1 MANGQTTA
9 KRCEKPRDGVTPTLA
24 AAAPEWPI
32 IIHGGF
38 CEFLD
43 FQPTKRFTQQLA
55 LSLPSRN
62 RPGESRDG
70 SPPQK
75 RKEKK
80 RKYPTTHWLSSQ
92 PNRLI
97 ERSLTS
103 RADLM
108 LKAG

>member
-1 MANGQTTA
+1 VANGQTTA

-70 SPPQK
+70 SPPK
-75 RKEKK
+75 KEKK
-80 RKYPTTHWLSSQ
+80 RKESILPLTGCPANQTVSSNALS
-92 PNRLI
+92 PRAPI
-97 ERSLTS
+97 SL
-103 RADLM
+103 